1 MAKRILIADDSAVV
15 RGFLVR
21 LLEGDPRFELTG
33 IAHDGQAAV
42 DRVRRGEY
50 DAAILDVEMP
60 RMNGLEALTAI
71 RDIAPRLP
79 VLMFSQHTERGAR
92 IAIDALA
99 RGAADYVTKPSARLR
114 DLSTKQVTQDL
125 LEKLAAVT
133 QGTPP
138 GTLIPTLRPRPP
150 LRGQRPPEVI
160 VLATST
166 GGPRALDVVLRG
178 LPAWLPVPVLVVQHM
193 PALFTRHLADRLDEV
208 TPLRVMEA
216 VDGRLIEPGTV
227 YVAPGDRHLR
237 VLRIG
242 ETRRLRV
249 VDDAPVQGCRPSADV
264 LFSSASDAWGK
275 GVLAAV
281 LTGMGRDGTAG
292 SRRVVEGGGRVLAQD
307 QSSSAVW
314 GMPGQ
319 VVKEGLVE
327 AVVPLDDM
335 ARALVARII
344 TGQQRERI
352 EERASDGRR

>member
-1 MAKRILIADDSAVV
+1 MAKRILIADDSALV

-275 GVLAAV
+275 GVLA
-281 LTGMGRDGTAG
+281 
-292 SRRVVEGGGRVLAQD
+292 QD